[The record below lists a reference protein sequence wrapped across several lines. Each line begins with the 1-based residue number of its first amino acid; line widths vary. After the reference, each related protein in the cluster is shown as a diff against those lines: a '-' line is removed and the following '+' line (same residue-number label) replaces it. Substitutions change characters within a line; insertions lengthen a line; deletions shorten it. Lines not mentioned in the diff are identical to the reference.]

1 MIASYHPRGIDDD
14 GGFDQDSLNSNHVD
28 DDVNVTEDKV
38 IKLNTHYQLLQEC
51 NNFIIVR
58 KIITMILPTIM
69 LISMLMMI

>member
-38 IKLNTHYQLLQEC
+38 IKL
-51 NNFIIVR
+51 IISLSR
-58 KIITMILPTIM
+58 GARM
-69 LISMLMMI
+69 SS